1 MPEQRESQDNES
13 DSEEED
19 TITVLPR
26 RPVPSARQETVPE
39 SHDSTKESETLARN
53 NEYPTPE
60 STPERTITQAP
71 TQDAAQ
77 VSNDTQDAAQ
87 IAPRANEISGNVE
100 QSNIL
105 PQGTRR
111 VRKPTRKEAYFTA
124 LDDIDGLSGYHSA
137 FTAALAQRGMPHR
150 DTLPPEPRNWKEM
163 QSHPYASQWKQA
175 AQVEFDELL
184 RQQTFI
190 PVALADISQERQ
202 ILPLLWVFKYKFDTD
217 GYLDKFKARI
227 CVRGDLQDTS

>member
-1 MPEQRESQDNES
+1 MTYAES

-39 SHDSTKESETLARN
+39 SHDSTKESETLTRG

-60 STPERTITQAP
+60 PTPERTDTQAP

-77 VSNDTQDAAQ
+77 DSNT
-87 IAPRANEISGNVE
+87 APRANEVSGDVG

-137 FTAALAQRGMPHR
+137 FTAALVCA
-150 DTLPPEPRNWKEM
+150 LP
-163 QSHPYASQWKQA
+163 
-175 AQVEFDELL
+175 
-184 RQQTFI
+184 
-190 PVALADISQERQ
+190 
-202 ILPLLWVFKYKFDTD
+202 
-217 GYLDKFKARI
+217 
-227 CVRGDLQDTS
+227 

>member
-1 MPEQRESQDNES
+1 MGYDSSNIYRIWNPRTGTVFRTRDVTFDESAIYQPGQVPTAIQEQVLETPQLLDMPEQRESQDNES

-26 RPVPSARQETVPE
+26 RPIQESVPE
-39 SHDSTKESETLARN
+39 PQDAPANKESETLTRG

-60 STPERTITQAP
+60 PTPERTDTQAP

-77 VSNDTQDAAQ
+77 DSNT
-87 IAPRANEISGNVE
+87 APRANEVSGDVG

-124 LDDIDGLSGYHSA
+124 LEDIDGLSGYHSA
-137 FTAALAQRGMPHR
+137 FTAALAQRGIPHR
-150 DTLPPEPRNWKEM
+150 DTLPLEPRNWKEM
-163 QSHPYASQWKQA
+163 LSHLFAS
-175 AQVEFDELL
+175 
-184 RQQTFI
+184 
-190 PVALADISQERQ
+190 
-202 ILPLLWVFKYKFDTD
+202 
-217 GYLDKFKARI
+217 
-227 CVRGDLQDTS
+227 